1 VLVGVLGPF
10 CRSCKKLLRNDCSA
24 AVPDWPEAA
33 ELVGAAVVP
42 AAAAVLGAAVVAEA
56 VLPAA
61 VDAPLLLADVDEVVP
76 PKSVISLENA
86 VFSAATVLA
95 DTPEDE
101 PAAAVVALTSS
112 LSLKSLTKEV
122 SAAMRPCCA
131 YCAIAL
137 LLPDVAGAVPVVA
150 GAVAVAV
157 AAAAVDADAVA
168 ADVVAAGAVA
178 VDAVAVDALV
188 PPAVVEVD
196 VLAVVAGAGAGAG
209 ATSGARSPRPEG
221 GRRSPRCASE
231 PPAWRSALNRSC
243 KKACRS

>member
-1 VLVGVLGPF
+1 VLVDVLGPF
-10 CRSCKKLLRNDCSA
+10 CKSCRKLLRNDCSA

-42 AAAAVLGAAVVAEA
+42 AAAVLGAAVVAEA
-56 VLPAA
+56 VPPAA
-61 VDAPLLLADVDEVVP
+61 ADAPPLLADVDVVVP
-76 PKSVISLENA
+76 PRSVISLENA

-101 PAAAVVALTSS
+101 PEAAVVALTSS

-150 GAVAVAV
+150 GAVA
-157 AAAAVDADAVA
+157 AAAAVVDADAVA

-178 VDAVAVDALV
+178 VDALV
-188 PPAVVEVD
+188 PPAVVDVD
-196 VLAVVAGAGAGAG
+196 VLAVVAGAG
-209 ATSGARSPRPEG
+209 ATSGARSPRPECD
-221 GRRSPRCASE
+221 RRSPLCPSE
-231 PPAWRSALNRSC
+231 PLAWRSAPNKSC